1 MSIACLTIT
10 DLPVAQI
17 GHEQISFAQ
26 LVTLIGEE
34 AANDLLRRSQR
45 DLGWIVDRYLLSG
58 LWLWVDVS
66 WEGGEL
72 PVIRHYYGE

>member
-1 MSIACLTIT
+1 MSKTTLAIT
-10 DLPVAQI
+10 DLPVAQF

-26 LVTLIGEE
+26 LVQLIGED
-34 AANDLLRRSQR
+34 AAGDLLRRSQR

-66 WEGGEL
+66 WEGGEQ

>member
-1 MSIACLTIT
+1 MPDIALTVA
-10 DLPVAQI
+10 DLPVVEF
-17 GHEQISFAQ
+17 GREQISLAQ
-26 LVTLIGEE
+26 LVMLIGED
-34 AANDLLRRSQR
+34 AAGNLIRRSHR
-45 DLGWIVDRYLLSG
+45 DLGWIVDRYKLSG

>member
-10 DLPVAQI
+10 DLPVAQF

-26 LVTLIGEE
+26 LVQLIGED
-34 AANDLLRRSQR
+34 AAGDLVRRSQR

-66 WEGGEL
+66 WEGGEQ
-72 PVIRHYYGE
+72 PVIRHYYGD